1 MSSAITFYKKIC
13 SEEQV
18 EYNHKQELL
27 IYELDKFLSYKKKSF
42 ILKIFDT
49 PSNGKKKCFYIHGG
63 VGIGKTLIMDLFSD
77 SVKNKQRIHFHKF
90 MIEVHDELH
99 SLRSQNK
106 DKEFLIAQLAKKI
119 KDKYEFIFFDE
130 FQVTNI
136 ADAMILGHLFIEL
149 FKNNVYVILTSNS
162 KPEDL
167 YKDGLQR
174 ELFLPFIKILKD
186 NSIIHHLDIDT
197 DYRTKNLNNQETFFI
212 ANSSVSSLKIKDIYE
227 KMIEGYT
234 PKDEIISIKKRD
246 FVIRR
251 LANRIAWFQFE
262 QICGG
267 HIGAEDYLEMIK
279 YMDKII
285 VENVPIFSNAN
296 ANMQERFINLIDV
309 LYDNQ
314 IQTIISSDKAIEKL
328 GSAFYLKDKFQRTV
342 SRLIEMRSN

>member
-27 IYELDKFLSYKKKSF
+27 IYELDKFLNYKKKNC

-262 QICGG
+262 QICGE
-267 HIGAEDYLEMIK
+267 HIGTEDYLEMIK
-279 YMDKII
+279 YIDKII
-285 VENVPIFSNAN
+285 IENVPIFSNAN

-314 IQTIISSDKAIEKL
+314 VQIIISSDKEIEKL

>member
-27 IYELDKFLSYKKKSF
+27 IYELDQFLSYKKKSF
-42 ILKIFDT
+42 IFKIFDT

-119 KDKYEFIFFDE
+119 KDEYEFIFFDE

-136 ADAMILGHLFIEL
+136 ADAMILGHLFNEL
-149 FKNNVYVILTSNS
+149 FKNNVYIILTSNN

-174 ELFLPFIKILKD
+174 ELFLPFIEIVKE
-186 NSIIHHLDIDT
+186 NSIIHHLDIET
-197 DYRTKNLNNQETFFI
+197 DYRTENLNSRETFFI
-212 ANSSVSSLKIKDIYE
+212 SNSSVSSLKIKDIYE
-227 KMIEGYT
+227 KIIEGHI
-234 PKDEIISIKKRD
+234 PKDETISIKKRD
-246 FVIRR
+246 FVIRK
-251 LANRIAWFQFE
+251 LANRVAWFQFE
-262 QICGG
+262 QLCGG
-267 HIGAEDYLEMIK
+267 HIGAEDYIEMIK
-279 YMDKII
+279 YTDQII
-285 VENVPIFSNAN
+285 IENVPIFNNAN

-309 LYDNQ
+309 LYDNNVQ
-314 IQTIISSDKAIEKL
+314 IIISSVKEIENL

>member
-27 IYELDKFLSYKKKSF
+27 IYELDQFLSYKKKSF
-42 ILKIFDT
+42 IFKIFDT

-106 DKEFLIAQLAKKI
+106 AKEFLIAQLAKKI
-119 KDKYEFIFFDE
+119 KDRHEFIFFDE

-227 KMIEGYT
+227 FY
-234 PKDEIISIKKRD
+234 
-246 FVIRR
+246 
-251 LANRIAWFQFE
+251 
-262 QICGG
+262 
-267 HIGAEDYLEMIK
+267 
-279 YMDKII
+279 KI
-285 VENVPIFSNAN
+285 NN
-296 ANMQERFINLIDV
+296 IN
-309 LYDNQ
+309 
-314 IQTIISSDKAIEKL
+314 
-328 GSAFYLKDKFQRTV
+328 
-342 SRLIEMRSN
+342 

>member
-1 MSSAITFYKKIC
+1 MSSAIALYKKIC

-27 IYELDKFLSYKKKSF
+27 IYELDQFLSYKKKSF

-99 SLRSQNK
+99 FLRSKNTA
-106 DKEFLIAQLAKKI
+106 KEFLIAQLAKKI
-119 KDKYEFIFFDE
+119 KEKYRFIFFDE

-136 ADAMILGHLFIEL
+136 ADAMILGHLFNEL
-149 FKNNVYVILTSNS
+149 FKNNVYIILTSNN

-174 ELFLPFIKILKD
+174 ELFLPFIEIVKE
-186 NSIIHHLDIDT
+186 NSIIHHLDIET
-197 DYRTKNLNNQETFFI
+197 DYRTENLNSRETFFI
-212 ANSSVSSLKIKDIYE
+212 SNSSVSSLKIKDIYE
-227 KMIEGYT
+227 KIIEGHI
-234 PKDEIISIKKRD
+234 PKDETISIKKRD
-246 FVIRR
+246 FVIRK
-251 LANRIAWFQFE
+251 LANRVAWFQFE
-262 QICGG
+262 QLCGG

-279 YMDKII
+279 YTDQII
-285 VENVPIFSNAN
+285 IENVPIFNNAN

-309 LYDNQ
+309 LYDNKIQ
-314 IQTIISSDKAIEKL
+314 IIISSVREIEKL

-342 SRLIEMRSN
+342 SRLIEMRSK